1 MNVFWWAN
9 ITGFTNS
16 YRISIVPW
24 AQLYLSYNISIIIY
38 ICTRN
43 MYNTIIGRKQGT
55 YNIDGAVDGEN
66 RIMIIDRFFNQN
78 QYCYKTYKLE
88 K

>member
-1 MNVFWWAN
+1 
-9 ITGFTNS
+9 
-16 YRISIVPW
+16 
-24 AQLYLSYNISIIIY
+24 
-38 ICTRN
+38 
-43 MYNTIIGRKQGT
+43 MYNTITGRKQGT